1 MVRSAKLKPFRS
13 AEWHNMCADRAHAG
27 VKTWGGMIPPVK
39 RINRAA
45 PGETKRKSAEWNE
58 RQKEKTTMKKL
69 MITAAAAAMVSGAFA
84 IGKAQ
89 VYDFTATIKT
99 GICKEAKVSKA
110 LESYFNHGGQF
121 ASVNF
126 GYSKGDEIGLR
137 KQQSMKLG
145 GVIWGCD
152 CDTIAR
158 PYWGHP
164 RGLPSR
170 YLSGYM
176 FWNLTADM
184 LYVPFS
190 WANPTQLVTTFNWQ
204 VLNRID
210 TMSKCEGMFVL
221 RARWPGQQLLL
232 QGAGFGSVKNTGCDT
247 YVNSINGNIV
257 GWRFAAGESFGCVF
271 CAANGCVV
279 GLICDSCL
287 ERAIGMDTRLWTA
300 ATGTWKIKYNSSA
313 AKRLSK
319 TPYISKTYK
328 FPKNSGVAADFATVA
343 DRVNAWLE
351 GLRYGEVIEDD
362 SEPGDYDDKVAFED
376 YDYEELSSDLQ
387 KSVDSLPA
395 DYVELTLDEA
405 IEVELEHMDDETAE
419 AIAAFEANVQEIY
432 GSEEE
437 DPS

>member
-1 MVRSAKLKPFRS
+1 VNALGLKRKL

-27 VKTWGGMIPPVK
+27 VKMWVGTIPPVK
-39 RINRAA
+39 WVNRVA
-45 PGETKRKSAEWNE
+45 PVKVSREFGNLRE
-58 RQKEKTTMKKL
+58 RQKEKETMKRL

-110 LESYFNHGGQF
+110 LENYFNHGGLY

-126 GYSKGDEIGLR
+126 GYTQGEEIGLR

-184 LYVPFS
+184 LYWPFS
-190 WANPTQLVTTFNWQ
+190 WANPTQMVTTFDWQ

-221 RARWPGQQLLL
+221 RARWPGQQLTL

-247 YVNSINGNIV
+247 YINSINGNIV
-257 GWRFAAGESFGCVF
+257 GWRFTGSESFGCVF

-287 ERAIGMDTRLWTA
+287 ERALGMDTRLWTA
-300 ATGTWKIKYNSSA
+300 ATGTWKLKYNASVS
-313 AKRLSK
+313 KKLSK
-319 TPYISKTYK
+319 TPFISKVYK
-328 FPKNSGVAADFATVA
+328 FPKTSGLAAEFATVA
-343 DRVNAWLE
+343 DRVNAFIE
-351 GLRYGEVIEDD
+351 GLRYGQTIVED
-362 SEPGDYDDKVAFED
+362 EYEEGDFEDKAAFED
-376 YDYEELSSDLQ
+376 YDPEELPESLTTELYSLG
-387 KSVDSLPA
+387 SEIVD
-395 DYVELTLDEA
+395 LTLEDAIELELENMTEEEQEA
-405 IEVELEHMDDETAE
+405 IE
-419 AIAAFEANVQEIY
+419 AFEAFQKAIY
-432 GSEEE
+432 SDSEE
-437 DPS
+437 DAS